1 MAADWDLFFRFPA
14 SVGWGKSFVVN
25 ADLRSLHLRYY
36 KHNPPEDCRDI
47 SNEIALIAHQNREKV
62 TDESEE
68 AFLAWFYRLRRI
80 RSQLKD
86 TMVKHLLLMWTMSL
100 YLSFVPMLLV
110 LVPPLAALSQTGMIE
125 GTVYDGSINAP
136 VVGAEV
142 YILGTDE
149 RQTTD
154 TEGKFWF
161 IEIAPGTYTVSITH
175 TMYSSPTETDIDVS
189 AGHTTQVKL
198 YLGEVVVLEEV
209 IVEGQR
215 LPPTISRTDIRGS
228 ELRRIPGTANDALKG
243 LTTLPSIG
251 IPNDYFGILYIRG
264 SEPGT
269 NIYYFDRTPLGY
281 PFHWGGLLST
291 VSSEVIEKVD
301 IYAGGYGAEFG
312 LDSQAVLGIHS
323 RNNLEEQKSGTFNL
337 NILYSEGMLERRIG
351 DRGYAY
357 IAGRRSYI
365 DLIAGQFIDG
375 QFPYFSDYQLK
386 FAYSLDEKHHLTL
399 NTFAATDHFHIEET
413 TSVEATEVRVD
424 GGEMEEETQTFEGAR
439 ASAYFKNRFNAQ
451 GIHLRSNFTENLTSH
466 LSLTHS
472 FNCLTIDFEAPITES
487 YEFDSDGQ
495 PMFEVDY
502 GHYDINIKVP
512 VYTLREDV
520 SYRLN
525 PRPGDIS
532 GQGVPAALE
541 TGFLFSFSPANSFE
555 DSRIPQYEEN
565 GAPVETVTPIVE
577 DGEIVGETIV
587 YEQQQELVD
596 IEENHYEFGHNFL
609 RAEGY
614 LQGRYDPLPFLS
626 GALGVRLDYLDA
638 TGQLSIQP
646 RGSLSFTLPSG
657 SNLRVAYGHYE
668 QSPQPHQILS
678 ENGNPALE
686 SSLARHYIMEL
697 EHKVSS
703 RTEFKFATYYK
714 DMQKL
719 ITADEIVN
727 YLNQGTAYVGGA
739 EAFLRHRVP
748 DKFFGWI
755 SYAYT
760 HAERR
765 ENPEVSY
772 QPYFFDNT
780 NIVSIVANYNFTPSF
795 EIGAKW
801 QYLSG
806 TSEVPISSIVLIQDP
821 LTRGLNPLLAD
832 VDESV
837 TTELTPYHKLD
848 LRVSYKFNFMGL
860 RVGGFLDIL
869 NVYNRK
875 NTVKFIFTPESP
887 LEVQGEEVEIEEPEI
902 FEAQQFPRIPYVG
915 LTVEF

>member
-1 MAADWDLFFRFPA
+1 M
-14 SVGWGKSFVVN
+14 
-25 ADLRSLHLRYY
+25 Y
-36 KHNPPEDCRDI
+36 
-47 SNEIALIAHQNREKV
+47 
-62 TDESEE
+62 
-68 AFLAWFYRLRRI
+68 
-80 RSQLKD
+80 
-86 TMVKHLLLMWTMSL
+86 L
-100 YLSFVPMLLV
+100 YLVPMLLV
-110 LVPPLAALSQTGMIE
+110 LVLPHTALSQTGTIE
-125 GTVYDGSINAP
+125 GNVYDGSTNAP

-142 YILGTDE
+142 HILGTDE

-161 IEIAPGTYTVSITH
+161 IEIAPRTYTVSITH
-175 TMYSSPTETDIDVS
+175 AMYDTPTEADIEVN
-189 AGHTTQVKL
+189 AGHTTQIKL
-198 YLGEVVVLEEV
+198 YLGEVLMLEEV
-209 IVEGQR
+209 IVEGER
-215 LPPTISRTDIRGS
+215 LPPTISRKDIRGS
-228 ELRRIPGTANDALKG
+228 ELRRIPGVGNDALKG

-251 IPNDYFGILYIRG
+251 VPNDYFGILYIRG
-264 SEPGT
+264 SEPGS
-269 NIYYFDRTPLGY
+269 NLYYFDRTPLGY

-291 VSSEVIEKVD
+291 VSSEVIEKID

-312 LDSQAVLGIHS
+312 LDSQAVLDIHS
-323 RNNLEEQKSGTFNL
+323 RDSLEERTSGKFNL
-337 NILYSEGMLERRIG
+337 NILYSEGMLERRFG
-351 DRGYAY
+351 DEGYAY

-365 DLIAGQFIDG
+365 DLIVGRFIDG

-386 FAYSLDEKHHLTL
+386 FAYPLGEKHHLTL
-399 NTFAATDHFHIEET
+399 NTFAATDHFRVEET
-413 TSVEATEVRVD
+413 SSVEITEGSVD
-424 GGEMEEETQTFEGAR
+424 GDEAEEETQTFEGAR
-439 ASAYFKNRFNAQ
+439 TSAFFKNGFNAQ
-451 GIHLRSNFTENLTSH
+451 GIHLRSNFTENLTSQF
-466 LSLTHS
+466 SLTRS
-472 FNCLTIDFEAPITES
+472 FNFLTINFKAPITES
-487 YEFDSDGQ
+487 YEFDSDDE
-495 PMFEVDY
+495 PVLEVDY

-525 PRPGDIS
+525 LRPDDIS
-532 GQGVPAALE
+532 SQDTPAALE
-541 TGFLFSFSPANSFE
+541 TGFLLSFSPANSFE
-555 DSRIPQYEEN
+555 DSRIPQFEGSEDT
-565 GAPVETVTPIVE
+565 VERVTPIVE
-577 DGEIVGETIV
+577 DGEIVGETTV

-596 IEENHYEFGHNFL
+596 IEESHYEFGHDFL

-626 GALGVRLDYLDA
+626 GALGVRLDYLDV

-646 RGSLSFTLPSG
+646 RGSLSFALPSG
-657 SNLRVAYGHYE
+657 SNLRFAYGHYE

-678 ENGNPALE
+678 ENGNSGLE

-697 EHKVSS
+697 EHELSS

-719 ITADEIVN
+719 VTADEIAN
-727 YLNQGTAYVGGA
+727 YLNQGTAYVGGV

-765 ENPEVSY
+765 EDPGGSY

-780 NIVSIVANYNFTPSF
+780 NIVSVVANYNFTPRF

-806 TSEVPISSIVLIQDP
+806 TSEVPISSVVLIQDP
-821 LTRGLNPLLAD
+821 VTRGLNPLLAD

-837 TTELTPYHKLD
+837 TAELTPYHKLD
-848 LRVSYKFNFMGL
+848 LRASYKFDFMGL

-875 NTVKFIFTPESP
+875 NIVKFVFTPDSS
-887 LEVQGEEVEIEEPEI
+887 LTVQGEEIETEDIEV
-902 FEAQQFPRIPYVG
+902 FEAQQFPRIPYFG

>member
-1 MAADWDLFFRFPA
+1 M
-14 SVGWGKSFVVN
+14 
-25 ADLRSLHLRYY
+25 Y
-36 KHNPPEDCRDI
+36 
-47 SNEIALIAHQNREKV
+47 
-62 TDESEE
+62 
-68 AFLAWFYRLRRI
+68 
-80 RSQLKD
+80 
-86 TMVKHLLLMWTMSL
+86 LL
-100 YLSFVPMLLV
+100 FVPV
-110 LVPPLAALSQTGMIE
+110 LPLAALSETGTIE
-125 GTVYDGSINAP
+125 GTVYDGSTNAP

-142 YILGTDE
+142 HLLGTDE
-149 RQTTD
+149 LQMTD
-154 TEGKFWF
+154 MAGKFWF

-175 TMYSSPTETDIDVS
+175 TMYSTPTETDIEVS
-189 AGHTTQVKL
+189 GGHTTQITL
-198 YLGEVVVLEEV
+198 YLGEVLMLEEV
-209 IVEGQR
+209 IVEGER
-215 LPPTISRTDIRGS
+215 LPPTISRKDIRGS
-228 ELRRIPGTANDALKG
+228 ELIRIPGVGNDALKG

-251 IPNDYFGILYIRG
+251 VPNDYFGILYIRG
-264 SEPGT
+264 SDPGS
-269 NIYYFDRTPLGY
+269 NLYYFDRTPLGY

-291 VSSEVIEKVD
+291 VSSEVIDKIDV
-301 IYAGGYGAEFG
+301 YAGGYGAEFG
-312 LDSQAVLGIHS
+312 LDSQAVLDIHS
-323 RNNLEEQKSGTFNL
+323 RDSLEERTSGKFNL

-351 DRGYAY
+351 DEGYLS

-365 DLIAGQFIDG
+365 DLIVGRFIDG
-375 QFPYFSDYQLK
+375 QQFPYFSDYQLK
-386 FAYSLDEKHHLTL
+386 FAYPLGEKHHLTL
-399 NTFAATDHFHIEET
+399 NSFAATDHFHVEEP
-413 TSVEATEVRVD
+413 TSVEVTEVRVD
-424 GGEMEEETQTFEGAR
+424 EGEVEEETQTFEGAR
-439 ASAYFKNRFNAQ
+439 ASAFFKNGFNAQ

-466 LSLTHS
+466 LSLTRS
-472 FNCLTIDFEAPITES
+472 FNFLTINFEAPITES
-487 YEFDSDGQ
+487 YEFSSDGELIS
-495 PMFEVDY
+495 EVNY
-502 GHYDINIKVP
+502 AHYDINIRVP

-525 PRPGDIS
+525 LRPDDTS
-532 GQGVPAALE
+532 NQSAPAALE
-541 TGFLFSFSPANSFE
+541 TGFLLSFSPANSFE
-555 DSRIPQYEEN
+555 DSSFPQFGERGDREEM
-565 GAPVETVTPIVE
+565 VTLVVDE
-577 DGEIVGETIV
+577 SGEVIGETTV
-587 YEQQQELVD
+587 SEEELELVD
-596 IEENHYEFGHNFL
+596 IEENHYEFGHDFL

-614 LQGRYDPLPFLS
+614 LQGRYDPLPSLS
-626 GALGVRLDYLDA
+626 GALGVRLDYLDV

-646 RGSLSFTLPSG
+646 RGSLSFALPSG
-657 SNLRVAYGHYE
+657 SNLRFAYGHYE

-678 ENGNPALE
+678 ENGNSALE

-697 EHKVSS
+697 EHELSA

-719 ITADEIVN
+719 VTADEIAN
-727 YLNQGTAYVGGA
+727 YLNQGTAYVGGV

-765 ENPEVSY
+765 EDPELSY

-780 NIVSIVANYNFTPSF
+780 NIVSIVANYNFTPKF

-801 QYLSG
+801 QYLNG

-837 TTELTPYHKLD
+837 TAELTPYHKLD
-848 LRVSYKFNFMGL
+848 FRVSYKFDFMGL

-875 NTVKFIFTPESP
+875 NTVKFVFTPDEP

-902 FEAQQFPRIPYVG
+902 FEAQQFPRIPYIG